1 MKGVILIEM
10 SNKVRQI
17 LYDITYMWNLETII
31 SYITKKNIYNKEE
44 TNSQRENKLVVTSGE
59 RGEGRCSIGVGQ

>member
-1 MKGVILIEM
+1 M

-44 TNSQRENKLVVTSGE
+44 TNSQREQTSSYQW
-59 RGEGRCSIGVGQ
+59 GEG

>member
-1 MKGVILIEM
+1 MKDVILIEM

-44 TNSQRENKLVVTSGE
+44 TNSQREQTSSYQW
-59 RGEGRCSIGVGQ
+59 GEG